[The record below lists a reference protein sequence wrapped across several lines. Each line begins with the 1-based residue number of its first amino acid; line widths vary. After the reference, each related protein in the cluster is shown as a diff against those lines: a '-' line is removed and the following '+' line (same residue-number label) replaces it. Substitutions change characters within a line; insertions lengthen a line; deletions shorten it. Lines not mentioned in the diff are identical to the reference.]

1 MVVVDRRGV
10 SKQTR
15 ATLLAALRTRDH
27 SEDHG
32 ARRIPQ
38 GTKTHDTGTKRH
50 TQMKRQAERGAR
62 NSKTT
67 DRLSGGTVG
76 SHCRHRHRESV
87 PHITSGEASERPIRK
102 SGRGA
107 THRGPNQAGARAGH
121 RGHTLTNDGRGRL
134 AGMSPCHGRV
144 GSIRFI

>member
-87 PHITSGEASERPIRK
+87 PHITPVAPRGPLALRRTRAVNFPARGILGARHGHGW
-102 SGRGA
+102 GRGDEPVRVSELPSQLL
-107 THRGPNQAGARAGH
+107 TRP
-121 RGHTLTNDGRGRL
+121 TLTGRL
-134 AGMSPCHGRV
+134 D
-144 GSIRFI
+144 